1 MTECGGQRGAS
12 TDKIGVSR
20 YKTALDIKH
29 HDGRTVL
36 HGSIASLNADPA
48 SNTGVSALTCT
59 ANVIYATY
67 KCGS

>member
-1 MTECGGQRGAS
+1 VTECGGQRGAS

-29 HDGRTVL
+29 HDRRTDGRTVL

-59 ANVIYATY
+59 ANVIYAT
-67 KCGS
+67 